1 MLLTND
7 LILSILF
14 MQRRSA
20 RKMAENLPE
29 VPCKDDSNGAL
40 HNSFSETSDET
51 LERECC
57 ESDIVKSHENSV
69 TNTAVDDGQWC
80 DNLTLFISVFVF
92 CFILYAV
99 TAYPD
104 QAPGDSGELVAAA
117 YQLGLGHP
125 PGYPLFCIIGKLWS
139 IILPFGTI
147 AWRMNIGNAVA
158 GAAAAATVSLFGAR
172 FSRSNVAGA
181 LAGIGFG
188 LCPVVWLFAT
198 QAEVF
203 TLNNLFSAV
212 LLYLSL
218 KFFEKPSF
226 PVAAAG
232 AFSSGLGLGNQH
244 TLVIYAVPLCAAVL
258 FVGLWTGDI
267 HLKRF
272 FALAG
277 LFLLG
282 FSVYIYMP
290 LATIRSPYVSWGECH
305 TWEGFQKHFLRKEY
319 VCRIIHPQSGQLM
332 FFIGM
337 VRFVCRLTKLTAAF
351 WKDCGFMPGMCN
363 AKLRA

>member
-1 MLLTND
+1 
-7 LILSILF
+7 
-14 MQRRSA
+14 
-20 RKMAENLPE
+20 MAEPAQGINR
-29 VPCKDDSNGAL
+29 VQDDSNATQHEGST
-40 HNSFSETSDET
+40 NGES
-51 LERECC
+51 LEPAP
-57 ESDIVKSHENSV
+57 VKSGDCGSNASCGNDEWRDNV
-69 TNTAVDDGQWC
+69 T
-80 DNLTLFISVFVF
+80 VFFVVFSF
-92 CFILYAV
+92 CFILYVA

-117 YQLGLGHP
+117 YNLGLGHP
-125 PGYPLFCIIGKLWS
+125 PGYPLFCLIGKLWS

-203 TLNNLFSAV
+203 TLNNLFSAL

-218 KFFEKPSF
+218 KFFENPSF

-244 TLVIYAVPLCAAVL
+244 TLVIFAVPLCAAVL
-258 FVGLWTGDI
+258 ILGVCVGTI
-267 HLKRF
+267 RFKRF
-272 FALAG
+272 LALAG

-290 LATIRSPYVSWGECH
+290 LATMRSPYVSWGECH
-305 TWEGFQKHFLRKEY
+305 TWEGFQRHFLRVEY
-319 VCRIIHPQSGQLM
+319 VVVRHQLQ
-332 FFIGM
+332 
-337 VRFVCRLTKLTAAF
+337 LAL
-351 WKDCGFMPGMCN
+351 D
-363 AKLRA
+363 

>member
-1 MLLTND
+1 
-7 LILSILF
+7 
-14 MQRRSA
+14 
-20 RKMAENLPE
+20 MAENAQDISR
-29 VPCKDDSNGAL
+29 KDDSNAAS
-40 HNSFSETSDET
+40 HSAISDAQDEV
-51 LERECC
+51 LAGEHC
-57 ESDIVKSHENSV
+57 ESEPMVSGDNDVAGTVIAADAWRDNV
-69 TNTAVDDGQWC
+69 TVVFG
-80 DNLTLFISVFVF
+80 VFVF

-125 PGYPLFCIIGKLWS
+125 PGYPLFCLIGKLWS

-172 FSRSNVAGA
+172 FSRSNIAGA
-181 LAGIGFG
+181 LAGISFG

-203 TLNNLFSAV
+203 TLNNLFSAI

-218 KFFEKPSF
+218 KFFENPTF

-244 TLVIYAVPLCAAVL
+244 TLVIFAVPLCAAVL
-258 FVGLWTGDI
+258 IVGIVAGVI
-267 HLKRF
+267 RFKRF

-290 LATIRSPYVSWGECH
+290 LATMRSPYVSWGECH
-305 TWEGFQKHFLRKEY
+305 TWEGFQKHFLRVEC
-319 VCRIIHPQSGQLM
+319 VCARRS
-332 FFIGM
+332 
-337 VRFVCRLTKLTAAF
+337 RWARLTR
-351 WKDCGFMPGMCN
+351 
-363 AKLRA
+363 RAQVWLLSIIGRRDGRPPS

>member
-1 MLLTND
+1 MTAAVRLQETPPQPFKRAAL
-7 LILSILF
+7 
-14 MQRRSA
+14 SA
-20 RKMAENLPE
+20 RLLQKMAEDDPRVSCE
-29 VPCKDDSNGAL
+29 KDSNSVL
-40 HNSFSETSDET
+40 HEASLNAEPLAPAPSAS
-51 LERECC
+51 C
-57 ESDIVKSHENSV
+57 
-69 TNTAVDDGQWC
+69 DGQMSSSAAGGECWS
-80 DNLTLFISVFVF
+80 DNVTLVFGVFAF

-125 PGYPLFCIIGKLWS
+125 PGYPLFCLIGKLWS
-139 IILPFGTI
+139 MILPFGTV

-158 GAAAAATVSLFGAR
+158 GAAAAATVALLGAR
-172 FSRSNVAGA
+172 FSRSNIAGA

-203 TLNNLFSAV
+203 TLNNLFSAF

-226 PVAAAG
+226 FIAAAG

-244 TLVIYAVPLCAAVL
+244 TLVIFAVPLCAAVL
-258 FVGLWTGDI
+258 IVGLWVGI
-267 HLKRF
+267 IRF
-272 FALAG
+272 QRFLALAG

-305 TWEGFQKHFLRKEY
+305 TWEGFQKHFLRVEY
-319 VCRIIHPQSGQLM
+319 G
-332 FFIGM
+332 
-337 VRFVCRLTKLTAAF
+337 
-351 WKDCGFMPGMCN
+351 
-363 AKLRA
+363 LRAR

>member
-1 MLLTND
+1 
-7 LILSILF
+7 
-14 MQRRSA
+14 
-20 RKMAENLPE
+20 MAE
-29 VPCKDDSNGAL
+29 GAEGI
-40 HNSFSETSDET
+40 SGGDGPDTSSCQTSADADLLEPAHAISSADNTSSSAVGDENW
-51 LERECC
+51 R
-57 ESDIVKSHENSV
+57 
-69 TNTAVDDGQWC
+69 
-80 DNLTLFISVFVF
+80 DNFTVVFGVFAF
-92 CFILYAV
+92 CFVLYAV

-125 PGYPLFCIIGKLWS
+125 PGYPLFCLIGKFWS

-172 FSRSNVAGA
+172 FSRSNIAGT

-203 TLNNLFSAV
+203 TLNNFFSAF
-212 LLYLSL
+212 LLFLSL

-226 PVAAAG
+226 SVAAAG

-244 TLVIYAVPLCAAVL
+244 TLVIFAVPLCAAVL
-258 FVGLWTGDI
+258 IVGLWAGI
-267 HLKRF
+267 IRFMKF

-290 LATIRSPYVSWGECH
+290 FATIRSPYVSWGECH
-305 TWEGFQKHFLRKEY
+305 TWEGFQKHFFRVEY
-319 VCRIIHPQSGQLM
+319 ASSR
-332 FFIGM
+332 
-337 VRFVCRLTKLTAAF
+337 
-351 WKDCGFMPGMCN
+351 N
-363 AKLRA
+363 

>member
-1 MLLTND
+1 
-7 LILSILF
+7 

-20 RKMAENLPE
+20 RKMSESAPDVSGKVDSDAASYSAISDAKDEIFEGERRESEPVENRE
-29 VPCKDDSNGAL
+29 IYVSGSAIGADKWRD
-40 HNSFSETSDET
+40 N
-51 LERECC
+51 
-57 ESDIVKSHENSV
+57 V
-69 TNTAVDDGQWC
+69 T
-80 DNLTLFISVFVF
+80 VFFGVFAF
-92 CFILYAV
+92 CFILYAL

-125 PGYPLFCIIGKLWS
+125 PGYPLFCLIGKFWS
-139 IILPFGTI
+139 IILPFGSI

-172 FSRSNVAGA
+172 FSRSNISGA

-203 TLNNLFSAV
+203 TLNNLFSAI

-218 KFFEKPSF
+218 KFFENPSF

-244 TLVIYAVPLCAAVL
+244 TLVIFAVPLCAAVL
-258 FVGLWTGDI
+258 VVGLCAGVI
-267 HLKRF
+267 HFKRF

-305 TWEGFQKHFLRKEY
+305 TWEGFQKHFLRVEY
-319 VCRIIHPQSGQLM
+319 VCAIPQPQ
-332 FFIGM
+332 
-337 VRFVCRLTKLTAAF
+337 
-351 WKDCGFMPGMCN
+351 PG
-363 AKLRA
+363 